1 MKAVLKTITALTI
14 CVVATCGAASAQRTR
29 SISEPLPTPAPTTTK
44 TTEAATTPT
53 DAQANQGVTTP
64 RPAPAPATVKAKYEG
79 GIVGFGK
86 SDGTLSFD
94 DANKRLVFRDKKRNQ
109 EMFSVPYAVVFA
121 AWADTQ
127 SRRSTAG
134 SVIASTVPYGLG
146 LPALFMKN
154 KVRYLTL
161 QYRDPDT
168 RAEGIATFKLASKEL
183 LASVLYTFAE
193 KAGLTQ
199 RGDAFVRRRDTP
211 TPEASSR
218 IQNPD

>member
-1 MKAVLKTITALTI
+1 MKAVLKTLTALAV
-14 CVVATCGAASAQRTR
+14 CVAATCGAVSAQRTR
-29 SISEPLPTPAPTTTK
+29 AISDPAASTTTA
-44 TTEAATTPT
+44 TVETPPQQQPAQPATTGG
-53 DAQANQGVTTP
+53 QSNQSVTTP
-64 RPAPAPATVKAKYEG
+64 KPAPAPSTVKAKYEG
-79 GIVGFGK
+79 GVAGFGK
-86 SDGTLSFD
+86 SDGTLTFD
-94 DANKRLVFRDKKRNQ
+94 DTNKRLVFRDKKKNQ

-154 KVRYLTL
+154 KARYLTL

-168 RAEGIATFKLASKEL
+168 RAEGIATFKLESKEL

-199 RGDAFVRRRDTP
+199 RGEGFIRRREM
-211 TPEASSR
+211 TPEPTSH
-218 IQNPD
+218 IQ